1 MKSAAYEAEP
11 EPDEP
16 FDYNAKP
23 GTFYIEAEGTGSMP
37 VKEVVRLVSVEIRRC
52 SPPDLY

>member
-1 MKSAAYEAEP
+1 MKSAQYEAEP

-23 GTFYIEAEGTGSMP
+23 QTFYLEAEGTGALP
-37 VKEVVRLVSVEIRRC
+37 VKDVVVHVSLPKPSCHGYSE
-52 SPPDLY
+52 